1 MITSVLIDTREPAS
15 VQLLNYGMVPVVTT
29 LEVGDLWATTD
40 DGHILIVER
49 KTTEDL
55 LASIKDERLFTQAA
69 AMAEKCAAVRQL
81 NMGVYFP
88 YLVVEGFISSDS
100 DYKVITDRGVTGWNY
115 NAVMGALLTVQEL
128 GIPIVYCKPGDY
140 ANCIKRLGDR
150 KRDGVTVIPSRSPKH
165 LGEGAAVLL
174 ALPGIGPEMLN
185 RIWKESNG
193 VVAHALWML
202 SDPEV
207 ESSVPVN
214 TRKRIRKVLGLSENL
229 VMATDLNE
237 AGQEIIKTYA
247 TEAK

>member
-55 LASIKDERLFTQAA
+55 LASIKDERLFTQTGT
-69 AMAEKCAAVRQL
+69 MAEKRDD
-81 NMGVYFP
+81 VYFP

-185 RIWKESNG
+185 RIWKELNG

-207 ESSVPVN
+207 ELSVPVN

-237 AGQEIIKTYA
+237 AGQEIIKTYE